1 MTCQF
6 DVSSMAAGWEGRL
19 QNPLDTGFAG
29 QYESSLM
36 DSHGEIT
43 LSRDCDAVQIPSGH
57 PIVLPAGMAVVIT
70 QSLGG
75 TFTVATPGGLA
86 RIDLKDA
93 DVLGLDPA
101 KGVEKVKVE
110 GSKQEAVWNQLKL
123 VFDPEIPVNVVDLG
137 LIYDCDVRTQENGTT
152 SVLVKMTLT
161 APGCGM
167 GPTIAAD
174 ARSKILALE
183 GIDEAD
189 VELVWDPAWNQSMI
203 SEAGKMKLG
212 IL

>member
-1 MTCQF
+1 M
-6 DVSSMAAGWEGRL
+6 
-19 QNPLDTGFAG
+19 NP
-29 QYESSLM
+29 Q
-36 DSHGEIT
+36 GEIS
-43 LSRDCDAVQIPSGH
+43 LSRDCDAIQIPSGH
-57 PIVLPAGMAVVIT
+57 PIVLPAGMAVVVT

-86 RIDLKDA
+86 RIELKDA
-93 DVLGLDPA
+93 DALGLDPNA
-101 KGVEKVKVE
+101 APEKVKVE
-110 GSKQEAVWNQLKL
+110 GATEDAVWSQLKT

-137 LIYDCDVRTQENGTT
+137 LIYTCEVEKRENGSTL
-152 SVLVKMTLT
+152 VKVKMTLT

-183 GIDEAD
+183 GVDEAEVD
-189 VELVWDPAWNQSMI
+189 LVWDPPWNQAMI

>member
-1 MTCQF
+1 MKT
-6 DVSSMAAGWEGRL
+6 
-19 QNPLDTGFAG
+19 
-29 QYESSLM
+29 
-36 DSHGEIT
+36 HGDIT

-57 PIVLPAGMAVVIT
+57 PLVLPAGMSVVVT

-86 RIDLKDA
+86 RIELKDA
-93 DVLGLDPA
+93 DALGIDPEA
-101 KGVEKVKVE
+101 ASVKVKVE
-110 GSKQEAVWNQLKL
+110 GTTEQAVSEQLKS
-123 VFDPEIPVNVVDLG
+123 VFDPEIPVNIVDLG
-137 LIYDCDVRTQENGTT
+137 LVYDCSVTKTEGGTT
-152 SVLVKMTLT
+152 SGKVKMTLT

-174 ARSKILALE
+174 ARGKILSLE
-183 GIDEAD
+183 GIDEAE
-189 VELVWDPAWNQSMI
+189 VELVWDPPWNQGMI